1 MTVERTVR
9 ALANLA
15 AVDGQL
21 SDTGA
26 LTEGLALSL
35 QESRAALRA
44 TIPGIFLAAHDAL
57 CRRGRRPVV
66 VEVRGGHCGGCYLRL
81 PPQLD
86 SSIRR
91 RQSLHLCPHCCRLLY
106 SSPQGEEG
114 EKTNESKPGLG
125 DHPAMKGGAQKRVRR
140 IAGGRSDRREPRG
153 KDTSRVGN
161 ARRRT
166 ERPGSLGSADAPP
179 VRARP
184 VKH

>member
-1 MTVERTVR
+1 MTVDRTVR
-9 ALANLA
+9 ALTNLA
-15 AVDGQL
+15 AIDRQL
-21 SDTGA
+21 SDGGA

-35 QESRAALRA
+35 QDNRAALRA
-44 TIPGIFLAAHDAL
+44 AIPGVFLAAHDAL

-106 SSPQGEEG
+106 SSPRAEEG
-114 EKTNESKPGLG
+114 EDTNASKPGLG
-125 DHPAMKGGAQKRVRR
+125 DHPAMDDRAPKPARR
-140 IAGGRSDRREPRG
+140 IAGRRSGRREPRSQDAPRAG
-153 KDTSRVGN
+153 K
-161 ARRRT
+161 ARRS
-166 ERPGSLGSADAPP
+166 ERSGNLGSADAPP
-179 VRARP
+179 VSVRP